1 MPRLTPEE
9 AARIAMQY
17 DAVVP
22 EDLEVEVVPA
32 GKGSAWSQALSRHE
46 AVQRARRVYQRLRKF
61 KVAERKAARSAK
73 R

>member
-22 EDLEVEVVPA
+22 EDIEVEVVPSGA
-32 GKGSAWSQALSRHE
+32 GSAWGLNMTRRE
-46 AVQRARRVYQRLRKF
+46 AVDRARRVYQRLRRF
-61 KVAERKAARSAK
+61 KVAERKASK